1 MNLND
6 KVVLVTGGAK
16 GIGSSIVESLANLGC
31 YVIINYN
38 TSKQEA
44 IKLKQKL
51 KDKVMIIKADI
62 SNELEVKEMI
72 NKIVKEFKKIDILIN
87 NAAYTCDNLIE
98 EKTKKE
104 FMRVLEVN
112 VFGTF
117 LVSKYASKYMN
128 KGIIINISSTDAVDT
143 YNEYNIDY
151 SASKAAVN
159 SLTKSLA
166 LILKDIKVLSLMPL
180 WVNTEIVREMNQ
192 EYLKS
197 ELKRTNQKKLLEPVQ
212 VANKVIELINSDI
225 TSGSII
231 RMEE

>member
-1 MNLND
+1 MNLKN

-31 YVIINYN
+31 YVVINYN

-62 SNELEVKEMI
+62 SNELEVKKMI

-143 YNEYNIDY
+143 YNEYNVDY

>member
-44 IKLKQKL
+44 IKLKQKP